1 MNTTINKNQ
10 TWCSMWGNA
19 VSIAEHRP
27 ESYAKDI
34 TLRYP
39 VYAPFDGT
47 ALRFTFDNYC
57 GSEPVSITKATV
69 SIADCDFNCDDI
81 TKKNKSFLSHAGIC
95 NNTDYFFRKF
105 FRDDRRTRAHHK

>member
-1 MNTTINKNQ
+1 MENPMNTTINKNQ

-47 ALRFTFDNYC
+47 ALRITFHNYC
-57 GSEPVSITKATV
+57 VNLFPSRKQLSPSQTV
-69 SIADCDFNCDDI
+69 ILIAM
-81 TKKNKSFLSHAGIC
+81 TLQEK
-95 NNTDYFFRKF
+95 
-105 FRDDRRTRAHHK
+105 

>member
-81 TKKNKSFLSHAGIC
+81 TRKINLSCPMQESATAQITFSGNSSVTI
-95 NNTDYFFRKF
+95 
-105 FRDDRRTRAHHK
+105 AAQ

>member
-1 MNTTINKNQ
+1 MVFHV
-10 TWCSMWGNA
+10 GNA

-81 TKKNKSFLSHAGIC
+81 T
-95 NNTDYFFRKF
+95 RK
-105 FRDDRRTRAHHK
+105 

>member
-1 MNTTINKNQ
+1 MENPMNTTINKNQ

-57 GSEPVSITKATV
+57 GSEPVPCRNLQQHRLLFPEI
-69 SIADCDFNCDDI
+69 
-81 TKKNKSFLSHAGIC
+81 LP
-95 NNTDYFFRKF
+95 
-105 FRDDRRTRAHHK
+105 